1 MFKDNFRAKMAKLG
15 MSAKDVANS
24 MEQAGY
30 SFEAK
35 EPHRIVQ
42 SWVAKKAYSPN
53 VISAYAIAKAL
64 KTTVE
69 ELVDGEAGAEYVR
82 GLFADNG
89 LLWEPP
95 ARIADIVQVLDAI
108 DDETLETARTMLL
121 PLRGKKGKR
130 CNRLGSRVMYLGL
143 CSGGVL

>member
-1 MFKDNFRAKMAKLG
+1 MFKDNLRVKMTQLG
-15 MSAKDVANS
+15 MSAKDVANL

-35 EPHRIVQ
+35 EPYRIVQ

-69 ELVDGEAGAEYVR
+69 ELVDGEDGAEYVR
-82 GLFADNG
+82 QWVRNEGKIH
-89 LLWEPP
+89 EPP
-95 ARIADIVQVLDAI
+95 ERIADIVASILDLTERELNIVRGTIRGICNDVAQ
-108 DDETLETARTMLL
+108 DDKVETNPPGMDGEQKA
-121 PLRGKKGKR
+121 
-130 CNRLGSRVMYLGL
+130 V
-143 CSGGVL
+143 

>member
-1 MFKDNFRAKMAKLG
+1 MSELG

-24 MEQAGY
+24 MEKAGH

-42 SWVAKKAYSPN
+42 SWVAKKKSYLPS
-53 VISAYAIAKAL
+53 VISGYAIARAL

-82 GLFADNG
+82 QLFTEKGLV
-89 LLWEPP
+89 WEPP
-95 ARIADIVQVLDAI
+95 LRISDIVDVLQAV
-108 DDETLETARTMLL
+108 DDVTLDTIRTMLL
-121 PLRGKKGKR
+121 PLKEKTGEGEKGA
-130 CNRLGSRVMYLGL
+130 SA
-143 CSGGVL
+143 